1 MGDTALPGVESAH
14 TRSIRGTFTSPSKGV
29 LKVSVVTPPSVMA
42 AASKV
47 CCPSSSSPRY
57 SAIVT
62 VPALAR

>member
-1 MGDTALPGVESAH
+1 MGDTALPEAESAH
-14 TRSIRGTFTSPSKGV
+14 SRSVRGTFTSPSKGV
-29 LKVSVVTPPSVMA
+29 SKVSVVMPPSVIA

-57 SAIVT
+57 SAMVT